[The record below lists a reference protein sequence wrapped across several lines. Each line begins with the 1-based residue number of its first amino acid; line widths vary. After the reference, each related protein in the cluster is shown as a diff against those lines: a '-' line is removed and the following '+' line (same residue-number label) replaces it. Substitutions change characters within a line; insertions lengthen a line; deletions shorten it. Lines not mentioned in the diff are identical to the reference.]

1 MSTIIFMSHYSTRM
15 TGTERVLS
23 PIAKFLRLTEL
34 HKQIDAARA
43 RASCNHRDSIYMRE
57 YELNKL

>member
-1 MSTIIFMSHYSTRM
+1 MSHYSTRM